1 MADDFGSEHVAD
13 GDAEHKQ
20 VAVGG
25 IVAIIVAAAS
35 AVFIFQNTDPTHV
48 EFLFV
53 NGEVPL
59 FIVIIVSMVLGALL
73 GWFYGF
79 RRRRRKRHKAH

>member
-1 MADDFGSEHVAD
+1 MVDDFRGDQIAD

-25 IVAIIVAAAS
+25 IIAIIVAIAAV
-35 AVFIFQNTDPTHV
+35 VFVLQNKDSTHV

-53 NGEVPL
+53 SGDVPL
-59 FIVIIVSMVLGALL
+59 FVVIIFSMVLGALL
-73 GWFYGF
+73 GWFFGF
-79 RRRRRKRHKAH
+79 RRRRRKRHRAG